1 MIVKESIKLDP
12 GLYFVATPIGAARDI
27 TLRAMDVLRDADI
40 LVAEDTRTLRKLMD
54 IHSISLKGRKIISYN
69 DHNGTSKRPFII
81 SEIALGKSVSYSSE
95 AGSPLVADPGYQLGR
110 EVSESGYRVVTVPG
124 ACAVIAA
131 LTVSGLP
138 TNQFFY
144 AGFLPNSK
152 SARQKFLTL
161 VENIPGTLVFYES
174 PKRLNKALIDML
186 FILGPERPVVI
197 ARELTKKFEETIRS
211 TLGEINEKIEGR
223 SIKGEIVILIGK
235 KPETVFNLEDLHKI
249 LLVELSENSLK
260 DTVLKVAMRTGVARS
275 LVYKAALEI
284 NNFSMPNNF
293 ITRIGKVI
301 S

>member
-1 MIVKESIKLDP
+1 
-12 GLYFVATPIGAARDI
+12 
-27 TLRAMDVLRDADI
+27 MDVLRDADI

-223 SIKGEIVILIGK
+223 AIKGEIVILIGK

-284 NNFSMPNNF
+284 NN
-293 ITRIGKVI
+293 I
-301 S
+301 SRVS

>member
-138 TNQFFY
+138 TNQFFMRVSY
-144 AGFLPNSK
+144 QTQNPQDRNFLLLL
-152 SARQKFLTL
+152 RIFL
-161 VENIPGTLVFYES
+161 
-174 PKRLNKALIDML
+174 
-186 FILGPERPVVI
+186 
-197 ARELTKKFEETIRS
+197 
-211 TLGEINEKIEGR
+211 
-223 SIKGEIVILIGK
+223 
-235 KPETVFNLEDLHKI
+235 
-249 LLVELSENSLK
+249 
-260 DTVLKVAMRTGVARS
+260 VL
-275 LVYKAALEI
+275 
-284 NNFSMPNNF
+284 
-293 ITRIGKVI
+293 
-301 S
+301 

>member
-1 MIVKESIKLDP
+1 MIVNDAINLDP

-27 TLRAMDVLRDADI
+27 TLRAMDVLRDADV
-40 LVAEDTRTLRKLMD
+40 LVAEDTRSLRKLMD
-54 IHSISLKGRKIISYN
+54 IHSIPLSGRKIISYN
-69 DHNGTSKRPFII
+69 DHNGSSKRPFILN
-81 SEIALGKSVSYSSE
+81 EIALGKSVSYSSE

-110 EVSESGYRVVTVPG
+110 EVTNSGYKVVTVPG

-152 SARQKFLTL
+152 SARQKFLKL

-211 TLGEINEKIEGR
+211 TLGEIIEKIEGR
-223 SIKGEIVILIGK
+223 SIKGEIVILLGK

-249 LLVELSENSLK
+249 LLVELRKNSLK
-260 DTVLKVAMRTGVARS
+260 DSVLKIAMRTGVARS

-284 NNFSMPNNF
+284 INTS
-293 ITRIGKVI
+293 KI

>member
-1 MIVKESIKLDP
+1 MIGHDIINLDP

-27 TLRAMDVLRDADI
+27 TLRAMDVLRDADV
-40 LVAEDTRTLRKLMD
+40 LVAEDTRSLRKLMD
-54 IHSISLKGRKIISYN
+54 IHSIPLRGRKIISYN
-69 DHNGTSKRPFII
+69 DHNGSSKRPLIL

-110 EVSESGYRVVTVPG
+110 EVTNSGYRVVTVPG

-152 SARQKFLTL
+152 SARQKFLKL

-223 SIKGEIVILIGK
+223 SIKGEIVILLGK
-235 KPETVFNLEDLHKI
+235 KPETVFNLEDLNKI
-249 LLVELSENSLK
+249 LLVELRKNSLK
-260 DTVLKVAMRTGVARS
+260 DSVLKIAMRTGVARS

-284 NNFSMPNNF
+284 INTS
-293 ITRIGKVI
+293 KI

>member
-1 MIVKESIKLDP
+1 MIGHDIINLDP

-27 TLRAMDVLRDADI
+27 TLRAMDVLRDADV
-40 LVAEDTRTLRKLMD
+40 LVAEDTRSLRKLMD
-54 IHSISLKGRKIISYN
+54 IHSIPLRGRKIISYN
-69 DHNGTSKRPFII
+69 DHNGSSKRPLIL

-110 EVSESGYRVVTVPG
+110 EVTNSGYRVVTVPG

-152 SARQKFLTL
+152 SARQKFLKL

-223 SIKGEIVILIGK
+223 AIKGEIVILIGK

-249 LLVELSENSLK
+249 LLVELGENSLK

-284 NNFSMPNNF
+284 NN
-293 ITRIGKVI
+293 I
-301 S
+301 SRVS

>member
-1 MIVKESIKLDP
+1 MIVQDAINLDP

-27 TLRAMDVLRDADI
+27 TLRAMDVLRDADV
-40 LVAEDTRTLRKLMD
+40 LVAEDTRSLRKLMD
-54 IHSISLKGRKIISYN
+54 IHSIPLRGRKIISYN
-69 DHNGTSKRPFII
+69 DHNGSSKRPLIL

-110 EVSESGYRVVTVPG
+110 EVTNSGYRVVTVPG

-152 SARQKFLTL
+152 SARQKFLKL

-223 SIKGEIVILIGK
+223 SIKGEIVILLGK
-235 KPETVFNLEDLHKI
+235 KPETVFNLEDLNKI
-249 LLVELSENSLK
+249 LLVELRKSSLK
-260 DTVLKVAMRTGVARS
+260 DSVLKIAMRTGVARS

-284 NNFSMPNNF
+284 INTSK
-293 ITRIGKVI
+293 I
-301 S
+301 